1 MIKKLTG
8 EVWKPLQFP
17 GHKTLQK
24 KYALSNLGRMASYTD
39 GPEKDG
45 VLLKGSLTSGYR
57 TLNLHV
63 EGKNGTFYL
72 HREVA
77 RIFCAKKS
85 NKANVVVHIN
95 HKRTDNAAKN
105 LKWMTADEAAEH
117 QQKSPLKIAY
127 KKKQAARTTGTKLT
141 ATQVKTI
148 KQMIANPKR
157 KLTYKQMAEKY
168 GVSEMT
174 LFRIRSG
181 ENWGKVK

>member
-1 MIKKLTG
+1 M
-8 EVWKPLQFP
+8 
-17 GHKTLQK
+17 
-24 KYALSNLGRMASYTD
+24 
-39 GPEKDG
+39 
-45 VLLKGSLTSGYR
+45 
-57 TLNLHV
+57 
-63 EGKNGTFYL
+63 YL

-77 RIFCAKKS
+77 KVFCAKKAP
-85 NKANVVVHIN
+85 KANVVVHIN
-95 HKRTDNAAKN
+95 HKRTDNTAKN
-105 LKWMTADEAAEH
+105 LKWLTADEAAEH

-127 KKKQAARTTGTKLT
+127 KKKQAAKTVGTKLT
-141 ATQVKTI
+141 MAQVKTI

>member
-17 GHKTLQK
+17 GYKTLQK
-24 KYALSNLGRMASYTD
+24 KYAISNLGRLASFITN
-39 GPEKDG
+39 PEKDG
-45 VLLKGSLTSGYR
+45 TLLKGSITSGYR

-63 EGKNGTFYL
+63 EGNSGTLYI

-77 RIFCAKKS
+77 RIFCPKKIS
-85 NKANVVVHIN
+85 KASVVVHIN

-105 LKWMTADEAAEH
+105 LKWMTPDEAAMH

-127 KKKQAARTTGTKLT
+127 KKLQAAKTVGTKLT
-141 ATQVKTI
+141 AAQVKTI

-181 ENWGKVK
+181 ENWGMVK